1 MRFLCGS
8 ATLRALLSFDKRID
22 YTVKLIIQI
31 PCYNEE
37 KTLPLTL
44 RDLPKRIPGIDV
56 IETLVIDDGSA
67 DDTVRVAREHGV
79 HYIVSLTNNKGLAAS
94 FIAGIDACLK
104 QGADIIVNTDGD
116 NQYCGDDVIKLV
128 QPILAGEA
136 DIVIGDREVNSIA
149 HFSPVKRFLQRLG
162 SWVVRH
168 FSDTE
173 VPDATSGFRAYSR
186 DAALRMN
193 VVSRFSYTLETII
206 QAGKKN
212 LALSFVPVRTNG
224 KLRES
229 RLFRSIPNYLK
240 RSIGT
245 MLRIYIMYEPLK
257 TFGMIG
263 LFIFTVGATISVR
276 FLYFY
281 FFVDKGAGH
290 IQSLILSAVF
300 MIVGFQVGLIGL
312 VADLIANNRIL
323 LEDTLYRIKKI
334 ETSGREETQETNGQP
349 MEQKVKSS
357 TQKIQTSR
365 SVEQNRSSFMRQ

>member
-1 MRFLCGS
+1 
-8 ATLRALLSFDKRID
+8 
-22 YTVKLIIQI
+22 VKLIIQI

-44 RDLPKRIPGIDV
+44 RDLPRHIPGIDE

-67 DDTVRVAREHGV
+67 DDTVRIAREHGV
-79 HYIVSLTNNKGLAAS
+79 NYIVSLTNNKGLAAS
-94 FIAGIDACLK
+94 FIAGIDASLK

-136 DIVIGDREVNSIA
+136 DIVIGDRQVNSIA

-162 SWVVRH
+162 SWVVRR
-168 FSDTE
+168 FSNTE

-212 LALSFVPVRTNG
+212 LALSFVQVRTNG

-281 FFVDKGAGH
+281 LFVDKGAGH

-323 LEDTLYRIKKI
+323 IEDTLYRIKKI
-334 ETSGREETQETNGQP
+334 ETNGREVPQDTNGQP
-349 MEQKVKSS
+349 LDQRAKSQKQRVK
-357 TQKIQTSR
+357 TTKT
-365 SVEQNRSSFMRQ
+365 V

>member
-1 MRFLCGS
+1 
-8 ATLRALLSFDKRID
+8 
-22 YTVKLIIQI
+22 VKLIIQI